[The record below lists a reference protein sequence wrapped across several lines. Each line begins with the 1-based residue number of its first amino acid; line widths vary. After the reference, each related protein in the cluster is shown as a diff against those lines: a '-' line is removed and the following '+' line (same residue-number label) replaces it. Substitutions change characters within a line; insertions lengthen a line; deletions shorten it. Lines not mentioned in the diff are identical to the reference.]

1 MELGSDEEEDTQV
14 KVYWKDYSEYF
25 IEDWIRTKSD
35 MFRYISDSYPPTRP
49 EGTANV
55 MTNINERPWLA
66 AGAEISDW
74 FNFGES

>member
-35 MFRYISDSYPPTRP
+35 MFRYISESYPPTRP

-66 AGAEISDW
+66 PGAEISDW
-74 FNFGES
+74 FNFGEG